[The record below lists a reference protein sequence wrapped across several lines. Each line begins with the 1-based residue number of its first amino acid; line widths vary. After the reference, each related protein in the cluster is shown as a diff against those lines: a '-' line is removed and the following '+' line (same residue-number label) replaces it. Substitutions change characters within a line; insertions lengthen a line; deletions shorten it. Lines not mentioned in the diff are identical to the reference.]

1 MSDPAHDYERR
12 IAPTDARQFEALF
25 NNAIIG
31 MVLTSQIGEIMLMNQ
46 FAENQFGYARHELV
60 GKPVELLIPHK
71 IRGKHEEHRQ
81 YFQRHPQTR
90 MMGEG
95 RDLRALRKD
104 GSEFAAEVSLSHY
117 ELEGKNYVIALV
129 VDITLRKKGEETL
142 FRQNEE
148 LEKMVN
154 DRTFML
160 QKALQALERSDAELK
175 MAYEKEKELGE
186 IKSHFVSMAS
196 HEFRTPL
203 STILS
208 SISLVKRYS
217 GTEEIH
223 NRERH
228 ISKIQNAVKTLNYI
242 LEDFLSLGK
251 LEEGLVLVNPA
262 SLSRQMFL
270 AEIDELLQ
278 EMNQASGKNQQIALG
293 HSLKSEL
300 FTLDRKLRQ
309 NILANLVSN
318 AIKYSP
324 EKSVITIHCSEGSS
338 DLQIAVCDKGVGI
351 AEEEQGHLFG
361 RFFRASNVTGIPGT
375 GLGLHIVRR
384 YVDLLG
390 GRITLDSKLNE
401 GTIITIIR
409 VC

>member
-1 MSDPAHDYERR
+1 MPDFMHNYADIVGTARD
-12 IAPTDARQFEALF
+12 TRQFEALF
-25 NNAIIG
+25 KNVMIG
-31 MVLTSQIGEIMLMNQ
+31 MVLTNQAGEIMLMNQ
-46 FAENQFGYARHELV
+46 FAENQFGYTSDELV

-71 IRGKHEEHRQ
+71 LRKKHEGHRQ
-81 YFQRHPQTR
+81 DFYRHPQIR

-104 GSEFAAEVSLSHY
+104 GSEFPAEVSLSHY
-117 ELEGKNYVIALV
+117 ELEGKNYVIALI
-129 VDITLRKKGEETL
+129 VDITHRKKQEEAL
-142 FRQNEE
+142 FRQNEA
-148 LEKMVN
+148 LEKKAN
-154 DRTFML
+154 DRTLML
-160 QKALQALERSDAELK
+160 QEALQALEKTDAELK

-186 IKSHFVSMAS
+186 IKSRFVSMAS

-217 GTEEIH
+217 GAEEIY

-251 LEEGLVLVNPA
+251 LEEGQVVANPE
-262 SLSRQMFL
+262 SLTKRIFL
-270 AEIDELLQ
+270 AEIDGLLQ
-278 EMNQASGKNQQIALG
+278 EMNQASGKNQQIELG

-300 FTLDRKLRQ
+300 FIVDRKLLR

-324 EKSVITIHCSEGSS
+324 GNSVITIHCSDGCG
-338 DLQIAVCDKGVGI
+338 DLQIAVCDKGIGI
-351 AEEEQGHLFG
+351 SEAEQEHLFE
-361 RFFRASNVTGIPGT
+361 RFFRASNVAGIEGT
-375 GLGLHIVRR
+375 GLG
-384 YVDLLG
+384 
-390 GRITLDSKLNE
+390 
-401 GTIITIIR
+401 
-409 VC
+409 